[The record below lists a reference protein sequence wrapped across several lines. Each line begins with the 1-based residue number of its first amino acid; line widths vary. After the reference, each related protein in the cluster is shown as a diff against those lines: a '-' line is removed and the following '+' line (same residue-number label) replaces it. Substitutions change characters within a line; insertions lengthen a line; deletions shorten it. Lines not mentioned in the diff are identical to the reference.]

1 MKKTHLF
8 FALLFSHISWSQS
21 SNFSISAQAVTLP
34 LDSSGL
40 ATLSVGDLNV
50 TSPSSNSYSLALS
63 DSLFGCDDLGATSA
77 VLTAVDALGNVA
89 YDTVD
94 VTIIDNLIPWNISSE
109 VSLYLDSAGS
119 VSFDSSSVYQTFN
132 DNCDATFNFTSQ
144 VFSCGDVGA
153 HLSSVSSS
161 DASGGTASE
170 NIIINV
176 KDSLS
181 PWISLFTDTVLLNAS
196 GQGTLDTAAVID
208 YIRDNC
214 GIQTIVFSD
223 LDFSASN
230 LGLNTITVS
239 VRDDNNNEVRCLDG
253 HMGDRSIGSE
263 REGEGF
269 GLAFGRW
276 WSGGPYG
283 IPGGQRQYRQH
294 WF

>member
-1 MKKTHLF
+1 MFT
-8 FALLFSHISWSQS
+8 HISWSQS

-40 ATLSVGDLNV
+40 ATLSVGDINV
-50 TSPSSNSYSLALS
+50 TSSSSSSYSLALS
-63 DSLFGCDDLGATSA
+63 DSLFGCDNLGANSA
-77 VLTAVDALGNVA
+77 VVTAVDALGNVA

-132 DNCDATFNFTSQ
+132 DNCNTTFNFTPQ

-161 DASGGTASE
+161 DASGGTASK

-239 VRDDNNNEVRCLDG
+239 VTDVNNNQSVALTDIWVIDPLAPNVKAKDILLPLD
-253 HMGDRSIGSE
+253 
-263 REGEGF
+263 
-269 GLAFGRW
+269 A
-276 WSGGPYG
+276 
-283 IPGGQRQYRQH
+283 GGQAVL
-294 WF
+294 